1 MSHKLILAVLAVTL
15 TTAIIFAQVP
25 PTPPNL
31 NNPNDPPCADP
42 ADTAVCSQDFYWDQP
57 AGGETVG
64 WYEIFRRTLIQ
75 SGGTTAWVKVGN
87 TTETRWWT
95 ALDAGDSEVN
105 AAGEVRAGQQK
116 PGFMYEY
123 KVRSCRLVDQ
133 TWHIV
138 CSQFSTG
145 STQFAGAV
153 YERSTQ

>member
-1 MSHKLILAVLAVTL
+1 MFRKVFLCILVIGLGVNIALAQ
-15 TTAIIFAQVP
+15 IP

-31 NNPNDPPCADP
+31 NNPDDPPCVDP
-42 ADTAVCSQDFYWDQP
+42 TNTAICSQDFYWDQP
-57 AGGETVG
+57 AGGELVG
-64 WYEIFRRTLIQ
+64 WYEVFRRTLIQ

-87 TTETRWWT
+87 TLDLWWWT

-123 KVRSCRLVDQ
+123 KVRSCRLVDE
-133 TWHIV
+133 TWKIV
-138 CSQFSTG
+138 CSQFSTT
-145 STQFAGAV
+145 SVEFAGAV